1 MYFSKS
7 YNRKAL
13 VLFTSVLMLFLTSCV
28 TYNQRIS
35 DYYHSLS
42 RKDYSSAEKA
52 LQKNKLLKRKR
63 NQLLYN
69 LEMGKLAHIKGD
81 YQESNRLLNEADLFM
96 EDARTSLNDVAV
108 SNLIN
113 PMMAAYKGE
122 DFEKFMVH
130 YYKALNYLYLGDIE
144 AAVVEARRISLKSFE
159 LQDNNKENKY
169 NDDAFSLML
178 QGMLYEVA
186 GDWNNAFISYRNAAD
201 IYLNNNLQYYGVPMP
216 EQLKQDLLHMAYV
229 NGFTDLLQFYEKQL
243 QTSYNKKEISEGG
256 ELILFWENGLAP
268 VKTEQNFFFSLT
280 NAGGQFM
287 FTDISGTINIPF
299 YSTSAFN
306 PDADAM
312 KHMHSFRIAFPK
324 YMVQE
329 PFYKDGYAELAGDI
343 FSFELAEDLNTI
355 AVSTL
360 KERFLKE
367 AGKAL
372 SRQAVKKLIEYS
384 LRPSED
390 DKNKNEKNALAT
402 TMQLYSLF
410 SEKADTRNWQS
421 LPQHIFY
428 TRIPLL
434 KGENKISVNLT
445 GMNKRN
451 IEILVPGNGAVQIRN
466 ISTLTN

>member
-243 QTSYNKKEISEGG
+243 QTSYNINEISEEG
-256 ELILFWENGLAP
+256 ELILFWENRLAP
-268 VKTEQNFFFSLT
+268 VKTEQHFFFSLT
-280 NAGGQFM
+280 NAGAQFM

-312 KHMHSFRIAFPK
+312 KHMHSF
-324 YMVQE
+324 
-329 PFYKDGYAELAGDI
+329 
-343 FSFELAEDLNTI
+343 
-355 AVSTL
+355 
-360 KERFLKE
+360 
-367 AGKAL
+367 
-372 SRQAVKKLIEYS
+372 
-384 LRPSED
+384 
-390 DKNKNEKNALAT
+390 
-402 TMQLYSLF
+402 
-410 SEKADTRNWQS
+410 
-421 LPQHIFY
+421 
-428 TRIPLL
+428 
-434 KGENKISVNLT
+434 
-445 GMNKRN
+445 
-451 IEILVPGNGAVQIRN
+451 
-466 ISTLTN
+466 